1 MLSAVVQGRLMPH
14 PGFWDSALLVL
25 LGAITAFWGLKF
37 ARLLA
42 SLIFGLAVGYV
53 FYAYSTPALKAALFP
68 LVLFLLGFV
77 VGAMIGFSA
86 FKLVVS
92 LLSGY
97 VVSEL
102 LVSTGYVVRSE
113 AAILVLT
120 LAFAAIIYAL
130 MEKAMALGF
139 SLLGAGLVYKG
150 LLAAGIQP
158 TFSMIVAVAVFI
170 LGFLAQTRK

>member
-1 MLSAVVQGRLMPH
+1 MSPI
-14 PGFWDSALLVL
+14 GFWDSAILVL
-25 LGAITAFWGLKF
+25 LGVITAFWGVKF

-42 SLIFGLAVGYV
+42 SLVFGLAMGYV
-53 FYAYSTPALKAALFP
+53 FYAYSTPALKATLLP

-97 VVSEL
+97 VVSEIL
-102 LVSTGYVVRSE
+102 MSTGYVVHNE
-113 AAILVLT
+113 TAILVLT

-130 MEKAMALGF
+130 MEKMLALGF
-139 SLLGAGLVYKG
+139 SLLGAGLVYRG
-150 LLAAGIQP
+150 LLAAGVQP
-158 TFSMIVAVAVFI
+158 AFSLLVAVAVFI
-170 LGFLAQTRK
+170 LGFIVQTRG